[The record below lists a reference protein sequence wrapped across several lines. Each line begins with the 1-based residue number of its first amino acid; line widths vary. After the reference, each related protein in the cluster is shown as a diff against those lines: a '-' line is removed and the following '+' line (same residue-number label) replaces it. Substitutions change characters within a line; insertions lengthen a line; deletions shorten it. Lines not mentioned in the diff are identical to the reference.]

1 MAAAAML
8 FSSCQKEVEET
19 PAGTPG
25 GATFKASFEQ
35 SEAKVY
41 LGDDFY
47 YRWEAGDLVSVF
59 TGDYSHRQYKAVS
72 GDVVESDLEYVST
85 TTSSSESLSDF
96 NYAVFPYNAAN
107 TLKDGVIYSTIAADQ
122 TYRKNDLNNAIM
134 VSQIP
139 ASSTSFVF
147 RNSCALLKIN
157 IKIAEDFANLHS
169 VKSITVTSS
178 AHKLSGPATVA
189 AASGDYTAKIDAYA
203 ETASNSVTLT
213 GCETAGLLQADEY
226 LTFYIVIP
234 AGTYEADDLTISIL
248 TSTTS
253 APFNVTAK
261 VPAAYTAARSQYIDL
276 STTLAKDYNWFE
288 QSENKVTINE
298 NVVLVDKAI
307 MCDSDNLSR
316 QNFQGHDN
324 YDKVFAIP
332 DSDFSLTGKQ
342 LVDNGIATDG
352 PNGPTITFAKTNENV
367 FIVNTFTTNNSG
379 LLSLKH
385 EDVSTITVSNLTIT
399 GELQTTTMG
408 IYVNSGWIGPNGEA
422 KYYDQSKFH
431 TVWNTV
437 NVTDCRIIP
446 FNTIDKKLGAAVC
459 VFGIAELNNCELTG
473 TSKSDYVDSHYPE
486 YSEYPYY
493 DLAATNSSHT
503 YINGGEVGSIFGW
516 EQAKFTIGGGAK
528 IGEFTT
534 LGISSSSYGTVVIND
549 ATIQTL
555 NMNPYY
561 GRYNPM
567 LTLSASA
574 KVGTLTF
581 NDSSGTTLYDGNYWQ
596 NVKILE
602 GATVDK
608 VIVGTEE
615 FNLADF
621 ISKYNIATM

>member
-85 TTSSSESLSDF
+85 TTSSSEALSDF

-189 AASGDYTAKIDAYA
+189 AASGDYTAKIDASA

-226 LTFYIVIP
+226 LTFYIAIP

-288 QSENKVTINE
+288 QTNE
-298 NVVLVDKAI
+298 EIIIKEDVVLVDKGI
-307 MCDSDNLSR
+307 MTYDDNLKLQGFKDQDKIQAIFDVPDHDMTISGWDLVSSGYA
-316 QNFQGHDN
+316 QN
-324 YDKVFAIP
+324 AE
-332 DSDFSLTGKQ
+332 
-342 LVDNGIATDG
+342 
-352 PNGPTITFAKTNENV
+352 NGPTITFQKAQADY
-367 FIVNTFTTNNSG
+367 IMNTLTTTNSG
-379 LLSLKH
+379 IYGKEPNKIVLK
-385 EDVSTITVSNLTIT
+385 SLTIT
-399 GELQTTTMG
+399 GELRTTTMG
-408 IYVNSGWIGPNGEA
+408 IYVHNTNANVTGGTT
-422 KYYDQSKFH
+422 DQAAF
-431 TVWNTV
+431 NTEWYNV
-437 NVTDCRIIP
+437 NVINCKIP
-446 FNTIDKKLGAAVC
+446 LYTNWYGGAVC
-459 VFGIAELNNCELTG
+459 VYGTALLENCKIKGSTPTDDVPVELHESIYDICMTNNVNATIKGGEFGRILTWEHMAL
-473 TSKSDYVDSHYPE
+473 TITDNAKVDYINWRMNAYKSSSKLTIENSTIGIID
-486 YSEYPYY
+486 
-493 DLAATNSSHT
+493 ATNGST
-503 YINGGEVGSIFGW
+503 INS
-516 EQAKFTIGGGAK
+516 
-528 IGEFTT
+528 
-534 LGISSSSYGTVVIND
+534 LGTRLYLNASSSVDVIKLPVHTSTSEKY
-549 ATIQTL
+549 TI
-555 NMNPYY
+555 
-561 GRYNPM
+561 
-567 LTLSASA
+567 
-574 KVGTLTF
+574 V
-581 NDSSGTTLYDGNYWQ
+581 
-596 NVKILE
+596 IEE
-602 GATVDK
+602 GATVGEI
-608 VIVGTEE
+608 IVGDVSYS
-615 FNLADF
+615 LAAFKEAFPD
-621 ISKYNIATM
+621 YLN